1 MAQELTQAEQD
12 NRRQIAVNTFNLT
25 WELMLKQDR
34 TPEENDRM
42 LHAAHA
48 SRFHWGEVG
57 IPVNLVRGEWQ
68 VSRVYAVL
76 NRAEPSLYHA
86 RRCLAICEA
95 NGMGDFDL
103 AYAYE
108 AIARA
113 LAVDG
118 KWEEC
123 ARFVTLAREAGEK
136 IAEKDDKDLFLGDME
151 TIVLNNE

>member
-1 MAQELTQAEQD
+1 MAQDMTQAEQD

-57 IPVNLVRGEWQ
+57 TPVNLVRGEWQ

-76 NRAEPSLYHA
+76 NRAEPALYHA

-95 NGMGDFDL
+95 NGIGDFDL

-113 LAVDG
+113 LAIDG

-123 ARFVTLAREAGEK
+123 TRFVALAREAGEK